1 MTILPTV
8 LTRARLEEIVCTAK
22 RSGKQGGSTTA
33 ANYAK
38 IAAVRRGVK
47 FRRVLAGKERFGNI
61 CQPPANKPLNTHP
74 ALVGK
79 RMIGG
84 FRMQESVRK

>member
-8 LTRARLEEIVCTAK
+8 LTRARLEGIDFTVK
-22 RSGKQGGSTTA
+22 RSGKQSGSTTA

-47 FRRVLAGKERFGNI
+47 FCGVLAG
-61 CQPPANKPLNTHP
+61 
-74 ALVGK
+74 
-79 RMIGG
+79 
-84 FRMQESVRK
+84 